1 MKPASGLLA
10 LTVHLAIVSS
20 ISFGGFPTVLPDVRA
35 FVVTTHGWITDQDF
49 TNIFAMAQAIPG
61 PNMILMMGLI
71 GWKVS
76 GLAGAFAAATAT
88 FAPPCAVYFAA
99 FRLMRRFQE
108 ARWQRVVRSALIPV
122 TTGLIIASGIVMAQ
136 AAGIS
141 WTAGAVTG
149 AAVVAMMTRRLNP
162 LWRLAAPWA
171 ASDFWRKAPIPACR
185 STDLA

>member
-10 LTVHLAIVSS
+10 LTFHLAVVSS

-71 GWKVS
+71 GWKVW
-76 GLAGAFAAATAT
+76 GLAGALAVSTAT
-88 FAPPCAVYFAA
+88 FAPPCAIYFAA

-108 ARWQRVVRSALIPV
+108 AHWQRVVRSALIPV
-122 TTGLIIASGIVMAQ
+122 TTGLIIASGIVMA
-136 AAGIS
+136 IT
-141 WTAGAVTG
+141 WTAVAVTG
-149 AAVVAMMTRRLNP
+149 AAVVATLTTRLNP
-162 LWRLAAPWA
+162 LWLLAAGGA
-171 ASDFWRKAPIPACR
+171 LGALGL
-185 STDLA
+185 LA